1 MPLTDVTVKI
11 DLLKPSGLVGL
22 GKVLILAKKTGE
34 STIKNYSEITKVLT
48 DFPKETNAY
57 KKAAAVLGQENRPKE
72 IAIATYD
79 PDGME
84 VTTAEDAIT
93 KYYDKDWFF
102 VVTADAELADQLKV
116 ADFVEGKAFKMYAV
130 QTTDPESR
138 NAFKAKAYDYVV
150 NFYHPNDGEEAD
162 AALVGEL
169 GSQEVGS
176 ITWKFKRLAGLTP
189 IDIDSS
195 ELKAIHEDG
204 AIAYVTKAGLPQT
217 SEGIVV
223 SGEYIDVMHSKSW
236 IKVNIETSIQTA
248 FANNPKIPFDSDGI
262 SLMNGQVTTVLEQGF
277 SQGMIAKNEEGEA
290 IYNVNTLSRS
300 EVSPADRA
308 SRIYNGLSFSFE
320 LAGAIH
326 EANITGEIL
335 V

>member
-1 MPLTDVTVKI
+1 MPLSDVTVKI
-11 DLLKPSGLVGL
+11 DLVKPSGLVGL

-34 STIKNYSEITKVLT
+34 STIKNYSEITKVLI

-130 QTTDPESR
+130 KTTDPESR
-138 NAFKAKAYDYVV
+138 NAFKAKAYDYVII
-150 NFYHPNDGEEAD
+150 FYHPNDEEAD

-204 AIAYVTKAGLPQT
+204 AIAYVTKAGDPQT
-217 SEGIVV
+217 SEGIVA

-236 IKVNIETSIQTA
+236 IKVNIENSIQKA
-248 FANNPKIPFDSDGI
+248 FSNNKKISFGTDGI
-262 SLMNGQVTTVLEQGF
+262 SLMNGQVTTVLEKGVDQK
-277 SQGMIAKNEEGEA
+277 MIAKNDDGEPL
-290 IYNVNTLSRS
+290 YSVTTLSRS
-300 EVSPADRA
+300 EVSAADRA
-308 SRIYNGLSFSFE
+308 NRIYNGLSFSFE
-320 LAGAIH
+320 LDGAIH

-335 V
+335 G